1 MSKRRVHEI
10 AKEHGVSSKE
20 LLEKLKAAGVEAK
33 APASSV
39 EESAALKALGVA
51 GDGAPASS
59 NGAAQ
64 APVAAAKTAAASPA
78 APAPERTVSKPP
90 ARTAKPAQAAAP
102 AANAAAP
109 PTSAPAAA
117 GTTATPPSAPAEV
130 APATAAAP
138 TAPPSQPPAATPAT
152 PPAAAPVAANPAG
165 GERVRPTRDSRTGER
180 TPGEVGPGGRRRVV
194 IDSQASRRQQGGPSN
209 QPQRRPRRGRRR
221 RGTYDETIAPIDT
234 AAMEATDL
242 IRVNSGS
249 TVKDVAEYLGV
260 AVPEV
265 IKKLMTLGEMATLT
279 QTLSDDAIQV
289 LADEFD
295 KQIEIVHAADDVEV
309 EAGFQDAAEDLVDRP
324 PVVTIMGHVD
334 HGKTSLLD
342 AIRET
347 EVVAGEAG
355 GITQHIGA
363 YQVHHAGKEITFLDT
378 PGHEAFTAMRAR
390 GARVTDL
397 AVIVVAADDGVK
409 PQTEEAIDHAKAAA
423 VPIVVAVNK
432 IDKEGAQPERVRTEM
447 TQHGLQ
453 PSEWGGET
461 EFVDVSAK
469 THQGLD
475 ELLDTI
481 QVVTDLEELK
491 ANRETEASGAVI
503 ESKLDPGR
511 GPVVTILIQR
521 GTLRVGDALVAG
533 AHFGRVRAMQDFIGQ
548 RLKRATPG
556 QPVEVLGFDGVPE
569 AGEHVRV
576 VENERRARQLAGER
590 ANRLK
595 TEALA
600 RRSGRKVSLE
610 DVFKLAQEGA
620 VKELSLV
627 LKADVAGSLEAI
639 EDEIA
644 KLPQQEVQVNIIH
657 RGVGGINESDVML
670 AAASDGVILAFNV
683 RPVGDARQIADR
695 EGVEIRSYSVIYRA
709 IDELRAAMQGMLE
722 PAEVETPLGQAEVRQ
737 LFRASRIGTIAG
749 SFVTE
754 GKVTRGARVRVVRDG
769 TVVYDTTIESLRR
782 FNEDVREVTSGFE
795 CGIVLTNFQDLREGD
810 LLETYETRQ
819 VERELS
825 S

>member
-1 MSKRRVHEI
+1 SV
-10 AKEHGVSSKE
+10 
-20 LLEKLKAAGVEAK
+20 AAG
-33 APASSV
+33 
-39 EESAALKALGVA
+39 
-51 GDGAPASS
+51 
-59 NGAAQ
+59 
-64 APVAAAKTAAASPA
+64 AAAAAAA
-78 APAPERTVSKPP
+78 
-90 ARTAKPAQAAAP
+90 
-102 AANAAAP
+102 
-109 PTSAPAAA
+109 
-117 GTTATPPSAPAEV
+117 
-130 APATAAAP
+130 
-138 TAPPSQPPAATPAT
+138 
-152 PPAAAPVAANPAG
+152 
-165 GERVRPTRDSRTGER
+165 ERVRPTRDSRTGER
-180 TPGEVGPGGRRRVV
+180 TPGDIGPGGRRRVV
-194 IDSQASRRQQGGPSN
+194 IDSQASRRQQGGPAN

-234 AAMEATDL
+234 AALEATDL
-242 IRVNSGS
+242 IRINSGS

-260 AVPEV
+260 PVPEV
-265 IKKLMTLGEMATLT
+265 IKKLMSLGEMATLT
-279 QTLSDDAIQV
+279 QTLADDAIQV

-309 EAGFQDAAEDLVDRP
+309 EPAFEDADEDLIDRP

-363 YQVHHAGKEITFLDT
+363 YQVHHADKEITFLDT

-397 AVIVVAADDGVK
+397 AVIVIAADDGVK
-409 PQTEEAIDHAKAAA
+409 PQTEEAIDHAKAAE
-423 VPIVVAVNK
+423 VPIIVAVNK
-432 IDKEGAQPERVRTEM
+432 IDKEGSQPERVRTEM

-453 PSEWGGET
+453 PAEWGGDT

-469 THQGLD
+469 THQNL
-475 ELLDTI
+475 EALLDTI

-491 ANRETEASGAVI
+491 ANSGADASGTVI

-511 GPVVTILIQR
+511 GPVVTVLIQR

-533 AHFGRVRAMQDFIGQ
+533 AHFGRVRAMSDFIGA
-548 RLKRATPG
+548 RLKRGTPG

-569 AGEHVRV
+569 AGELVRV

-620 VKELSLV
+620 VKELGLV
-627 LKADVAGSLEAI
+627 VKADVAGSLEAI

-644 KLPQQEVQVNIIH
+644 KLPQQEVKVNIIH

-670 AAASDGVILAFNV
+670 AAASEGVVLAFNV

-695 EGVEIRSYSVIYRA
+695 EGVEIRSYAVIYRA
-709 IDELRAAMQGMLE
+709 IEELRAAMQGMLE

-737 LFRASRIGTIAG
+737 LFKASRIGTIAG

-754 GKVTRGARVRVVRDG
+754 GKVTRGSRVRVVRDG
-769 TVVYDTTIESLRR
+769 TVIYDTTIESLRR
-782 FNEDVREVTSGFE
+782 FNDDVREVATGFE
-795 CGIVLTNFQDLREGD
+795 CGIVLTNFQDLHEGD
-810 LLETYETRQ
+810 VLETYETRQ